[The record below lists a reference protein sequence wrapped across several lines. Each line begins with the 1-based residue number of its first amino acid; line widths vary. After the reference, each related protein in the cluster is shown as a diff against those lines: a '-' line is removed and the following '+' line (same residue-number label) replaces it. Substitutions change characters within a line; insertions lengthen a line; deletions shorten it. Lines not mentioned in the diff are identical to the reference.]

1 MKLET
6 DSRVHAQAYIHKHTL
21 ESPCPVACA
30 LIRNL
35 LDDLYAANSE
45 IRSLQCERSQLQRR
59 ITEQY
64 GALEGRNE
72 AVSAVRRE
80 PELVSEHRNRSK
92 EHGHNEAAPEA
103 RRPGNSG

>member
-6 DSRVHAQAYIHKHTL
+6 DSRAHAQAYIHKHTL
-21 ESPCPVACA
+21 EAPCPVACA
-30 LIRNL
+30 VIRNL

-45 IRSLQCERSQLQRR
+45 IRSLQRERSQLQRR

-64 GALEGRNE
+64 E

>member
-35 LDDLYAANSE
+35 LDDLYAANGE
-45 IRSLQCERSQLQRR
+45 IRSLQRERSLLQRR
-59 ITEQY
+59 IEEQY
-64 GALEGRNE
+64 ELVNAIK
-72 AVSAVRRE
+72 RE
-80 PELVSEHRNRSK
+80 PEQRSK
-92 EHGHNEAAPEA
+92 EHGHDQVADP